1 MHPASRR
8 HVPPAAT
15 RRRPEAIAILAIGL
29 ACVSAL
35 VLARYLLGL

>member
-1 MHPASRR
+1 MNPCENALR
-8 HVPPAAT
+8 T

-35 VLARYLLGL
+35 VLAHYLLGF